1 MRREE
6 EVGVVVD
13 VLVGK
18 VYGLGASKNENESES
33 ESGSVE
39 KKVETS
45 RLLLVR
51 LLRSGNHP
59 RVDWFEVVHLLVVR
73 PLIEIVASC

>member
-6 EVGVVVD
+6 EVGVVVG

-18 VYGLGASKNENESES
+18 VYGLGASKNENES

-73 PLIEIVASC
+73 PLIESVASC

>member
-1 MRREE
+1 MVE
-6 EVGVVVD
+6 VVVD

-33 ESGSVE
+33 GSVE

-45 RLLLVR
+45 RLLLLR

-73 PLIEIVASC
+73 PLRSASC